1 MMFRVSDPNIRLFAV
16 QNKIENTI
24 LVYPAPSAG
33 RRRFSPSSLRMP
45 RWFPGLE
52 KACRRRFK
60 CHADMQVQ
68 SRCCCRVAPRE
79 RGGLVALFNLLL
91 GCISPGGVGT
101 GLYSLLLLTFIA
113 AFLGALMI
121 GRTP

>member
-1 MMFRVSDPNIRLFAV
+1 MTPVGD
-16 QNKIENTI
+16 
-24 LVYPAPSAG
+24 
-33 RRRFSPSSLRMP
+33 
-45 RWFPGLE
+45 
-52 KACRRRFK
+52 
-60 CHADMQVQ
+60 
-68 SRCCCRVAPRE
+68 
-79 RGGLVALFNLLL
+79 LVALFNLLL

>member
-1 MMFRVSDPNIRLFAV
+1 
-16 QNKIENTI
+16 
-24 LVYPAPSAG
+24 
-33 RRRFSPSSLRMP
+33 MP

-60 CHADMQVQ
+60 CRADMQVQ

-91 GCISPGGVGT
+91 GCISPGGVG
-101 GLYSLLLLTFIA
+101 LYSLLLLTFIA